1 MQPPSDMPVPCA
13 ACESPRTRLFG
24 ARRGWRYLECLNCG
38 SLQLD
43 PMPDAETL
51 ARAYRDE
58 YSRAGHY
65 AGTPETRNTAARR
78 VFQGIADAY
87 AAHAPAGAA
96 EPVLDYGCGW
106 GGLLDELRARGIPCE
121 GADLSRDMAAHT
133 RAQGHPVQEAALEDI
148 GGEARCAGI
157 VMAAVFEHLTDHA
170 ATLEAA
176 RRLLVPGGLLVTF
189 MPTARFAR
197 FFGKLARLGLLR
209 LPLPEL
215 HGTLAPPWH
224 TLLISASGLR
234 ALAGRHG
241 FDIVDLRP
249 GPVQAGNPANE
260 TLHHLNRLG
269 WPLLGERWPLCPCHL
284 FVLRKR

>member
-1 MQPPSDMPVPCA
+1 MSRNPDPCA
-13 ACESPRTRLFG
+13 PCVACNSPRTRPFG
-24 ARRGWRYLECLNCG
+24 ARRGWRYLECPECG

-58 YSRAGHY
+58 YSRVGHY
-65 AGTPETRNTAARR
+65 AKVPQARNTAARR

-106 GGLLDELRARGIPCE
+106 GGLLDELCARGIPCE

-133 RAQGHPVQEAALEDI
+133 RAQGHTVHEAALENI
-148 GGEARCAGI
+148 GGEARYAGI

-170 ATLEAA
+170 AMLEAA

-197 FFGKLARLGLLR
+197 FFGRLLRLGVLR
-209 LPLPEL
+209 LPLP
-215 HGTLAPPWH
+215 GIFGVFAPPWH

-249 GPVQAGNPANE
+249 GPVQSGNPANE

-269 WPLLGERWPLCPCHL
+269 WPLLGERWPLCPCHI